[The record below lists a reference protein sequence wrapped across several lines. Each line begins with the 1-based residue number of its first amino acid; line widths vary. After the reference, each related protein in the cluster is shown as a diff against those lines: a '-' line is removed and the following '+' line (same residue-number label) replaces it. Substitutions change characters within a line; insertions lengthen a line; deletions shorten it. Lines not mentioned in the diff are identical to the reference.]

1 MKTKLLTITLVC
13 IVLAFA
19 NSCKHEIITQPVD
32 ATPINGPVPNNGVCF
47 ETEVLPILK
56 TNCAK
61 SGCHDAATRQ
71 KGIVLDNYANIMAKG
86 VVVGNAAN
94 SKIYKVLFETGQ
106 DKMPLAPNPDL
117 TAAQKATIGK
127 WINEGAKNT
136 VNCSSNCDT
145 TLFKYSANI
154 QPILAANCVGCHS
167 GAGASG
173 GVNLSTYANV
183 KAIATAG
190 QLIGAITHAQG
201 FSPMPKNGAKLPE
214 CQITQLKKWV
224 AAGALNN

>member
-1 MKTKLLTITLVC
+1 MKIKFLTITVLFT
-13 IVLAFA
+13 VLALA
-19 NSCKHEIITQPVD
+19 NSCKHEIITPPIDVTPV
-32 ATPINGPVPNNGVCF
+32 NGPVPNNGVCF

-61 SGCHDAATRQ
+61 SSCHDAATRQ
-71 KGIVLDNYANIMAKG
+71 KGFVLDTYANIISKG
-86 VVVGNAAN
+86 IVAGNAAN

-117 TAAQKATIGK
+117 TQVQKAIIGK

-136 VNCSSNCDT
+136 VNCSNTCDT
-145 TLFKYSANI
+145 TLFKYGANV
-154 QPILAANCVGCHS
+154 QPILAANCIGCHS

-173 GVNLSTYANV
+173 GINLSTYTNV

-201 FSPMPKNGAKLPE
+201 FSPMPKGGAKLPE
-214 CQITQLKKWV
+214 CQITQIKKWV
-224 AAGALNN
+224 AAGTLNN